1 MQKKEFTIESRD
13 GKKTPVHCVE
23 YIPEGDPVC
32 ILQIAHGMAEYIGRY
47 APFMEWLCGQG
58 FLVIGEDMLGHGGTA
73 ATKEDLGFFC
83 DTDPATVV
91 VRDIH
96 RLKKTVQE
104 QYPGVPIFIL
114 GHSMGSF
121 VIRNYICRYGT
132 GIQGAVIM
140 GTGMTP
146 ASVLKFTQGL
156 ASMQAKMFGSHH
168 PAKMIDQ
175 LAFASYN
182 KKIPNARTKFD
193 WLSVNRENV
202 DRYIADPLCG
212 FLFSVNGFQTLFELV
227 ARLHLPEYLDRMPK
241 DLPVL
246 FVSGMED
253 PVGAYGTAVTEVY
266 RSFLDQEHM
275 TDVSMKLFD
284 GDRHEILNE
293 DNHEEVYQ
301 YVRDWILSRIPHKA

>member
-1 MQKKEFTIESRD
+1 
-13 GKKTPVHCVE
+13 
-23 YIPEGDPVC
+23 
-32 ILQIAHGMAEYIGRY
+32 
-47 APFMEWLCGQG
+47 
-58 FLVIGEDMLGHGGTA
+58 
-73 ATKEDLGFFC
+73 
-83 DTDPATVV
+83 
-91 VRDIH
+91 
-96 RLKKTVQE
+96 
-104 QYPGVPIFIL
+104 
-114 GHSMGSF
+114 MGSF